1 MIDFH
6 NHVIPNIDDGS
17 SSLQMSLDM
26 LAKASREGTS
36 IVVNTVHYNHPQML
50 HLDTDFNYIQTQC
63 NALQKEL
70 YNANIKIKI
79 IPHAEVYY
87 TEDLLEASKNP
98 LTLIANKYM
107 LIEFYPVLLPISYE
121 ENFYQL
127 QTDGITPIIAHVE
140 RYRSVQMDTEIVKR
154 WIEKN
159 YIIQINC
166 ESILGA
172 AGRKI
177 QTTSI
182 ELLEKGYCHI
192 IGSDAHN
199 NSSRNFCLKD
209 ALNVIENKYGSR
221 NKNIV
226 LENLENII
234 HGKDLDLMS
243 STKKSSFFKKL
254 FL

>member
-79 IPHAEVYY
+79 I
-87 TEDLLEASKNP
+87 P